1 MNRFYDESKYDEKRD
16 SITSSENSNTDDTTI
31 YEGQNEE
38 KEELLCRNM
47 DPVLAKL
54 MGITIE
60 EQKEIDWKPPEKSG
74 LDNSE
79 RIIPNDEIRDFNN
92 IKNTILDYK
101 SLSEKQIDYIK
112 YLNNEE
118 TIELIKTYDKV
129 LKEIRNSI
137 KHTLKFL

>member
-16 SITSSENSNTDDTTI
+16 SITSSENSNTDDSTI
-31 YEGQNEE
+31 YEDQNEE
-38 KEELLCRNM
+38 KEELLCRNI

-74 LDNSE
+74 LTNSE
-79 RIIPNDEIRDFNN
+79 RIIPNHETHDFKN

-101 SLSEKQIDYIK
+101 PLSEKQIDYIK
-112 YLNNEE
+112 YLDKEE
-118 TIELIKTYDKV
+118 TIELIQTYDKV